1 MIKCNF
7 IFKNL
12 VFLVLTFVLINF
24 YTNTSKAAP
33 AQLPHTDP
41 LCSASPITQ
50 NSTSNPDACEM
61 QPTTQKV
68 KFFKLDLCTTKPT
81 APTTAAAA
89 IRTTCSDVFTN
100 AAGSEVSIVKGV
112 GSPLDGTFNDPPYG
126 TYTWAYI
133 EISPTLKYTASATF
147 NGNRK
152 HPGGAVTTGGSAICW
167 TINATAFNAYGLATF
182 ETIPNIPTPRVINCG
197 TALGTIGEE
206 SLFLNSFISYSG
218 AANVVGAESLNTAA
232 SFLATNGSLVEG
244 YLVKSTGMLVPS
256 TDVVVDN
263 ASGVSKVIVLMPINL
278 TITPDTTGY
287 NIKWNNTRGI
297 KPYFSLSVDQIVD
310 MFGIAYFDFDLTV
323 F

>member
-1 MIKCNF
+1 MTKCNF

-33 AQLPHTDP
+33 AQLPHTDS

-50 NSTSNPDACEM
+50 NAANTAEDACEM

-68 KFFKLDLCTTKPT
+68 KFFKLDLCTTMPT

-100 AAGSEVSIVKGV
+100 AAGSEVSISKGV

-133 EISPTLKYTASATF
+133 ELSPTLKYTASATF
-147 NGNRK
+147 NGIRK
-152 HPGGAVTTGGSAICW
+152 HPGGNPTPDNAICW
-167 TINATAFNAYGLATF
+167 TIAANAFNAYGVAGA
-182 ETIPNIPTPRVINCG
+182 NIPIPRVINCG
-197 TALGTIGEE
+197 NALGTIGEE
-206 SLFLNSFISYSG
+206 SLFLNSFFSG
-218 AANVVGAESLNTAA
+218 ADDGADSRSTAA
-232 SFLATNGSLVEG
+232 SFLATNGSLIEA
-244 YLVKSTGMLVPS
+244 YLVDNTGKLVR
-256 TDVVVDN
+256 
-263 ASGVSKVIVLMPINL
+263 SGTAGDIVPDTTNNVSKLIVLMPVNL

-297 KPYFSLSVDQIVD
+297 KPYFSLSTDQIVD

>member
-12 VFLVLTFVLINF
+12 VFLVLTFVLVNF

-33 AQLPHTDP
+33 NQLPHTDP

-50 NSTSNPDACEM
+50 NSTSNPNACEM

-68 KFFKLDLCTTKPT
+68 KFFKVDLCTTKPT
-81 APTTAAAA
+81 APTTAAAV
-89 IRTTCSDVFTN
+89 IKTTCSDVFTN

-112 GSPLDGTFNDPPYG
+112 GSALDGTFNDPPYD

-133 EISPTLKYTASATF
+133 EISPTLKYTSNATF
-147 NGNRK
+147 AGNRK
-152 HPGGAVTTGGSAICW
+152 HPGGTVTTSGNAICW
-167 TINATAFNAYGLATF
+167 TINASSFNAYGLTGGV
-182 ETIPNIPTPRVINCG
+182 PNPRVINCG
-197 TALGTIGEE
+197 NALGTIGEE
-206 SLFLNSFISYSG
+206 SLFLNSFFSG
-218 AANVVGAESLNTAA
+218 QDDGSDSRSTAA
-232 SFLATNGSLVEG
+232 SFLATSGSLVEG
-244 YLVKSTGMLVPS
+244 YLVDSTGKLVAS
-256 TDVVVDN
+256 TSVVLDA
-263 ASGVSKVIVLMPINL
+263 ASGVSKVIILMPVNL

-287 NIKWNNTRGI
+287 NMKWNNTRGI
-297 KPYFSLSVDQIVD
+297 KPYFSLSTDQIVD

>member
-50 NSTSNPDACEM
+50 NSTSNPNACEM

-89 IRTTCSDVFTN
+89 IRTACSDVFTN

-133 EISPTLKYTASATF
+133 EISPTLKYTANATF
-147 NGNRK
+147 AGNRK
-152 HPGGAVTTGGSAICW
+152 HPGGTVTTSGNAICW
-167 TINATAFNAYGLATF
+167 TINATSFNTYGLTGG
-182 ETIPNIPTPRVINCG
+182 IPNPRVINCAN
-197 TALGTIGEE
+197 TLGTIGEE
-206 SLFLNSFISYSG
+206 SLFLNSFISYAGTVDG
-218 AANVVGAESLNTAA
+218 AQSLNTAA

>member
-1 MIKCNF
+1 MTKCNF

-33 AQLPHTDP
+33 VQLPHTDS

-50 NSTSNPDACEM
+50 NAANTAEDACEM

-81 APTTAAAA
+81 APIAAAA
-89 IRTTCSDVFTN
+89 VIKTTCSDVFTN
-100 AAGSEVSIVKGV
+100 AAGSEVSIAKGV
-112 GSPLDGTFNDPPYG
+112 GSPLNGTFNDPPYG

-147 NGNRK
+147 NGIRK
-152 HPGGAVTTGGSAICW
+152 DPDPARVVTLDNAICW
-167 TINATAFNAYGLATF
+167 TITGNAFNAYGST
-182 ETIPNIPTPRVINCG
+182 EGIPNPRVINCG
-197 TALGTIGEE
+197 NALGTIGEE
-206 SLFLNSFISYSG
+206 SLFLNSFFSG
-218 AANVVGAESLNTAA
+218 ADDGLDARSTAA
-232 SFLATNGSLVEG
+232 SFLATNGSLVEA
-244 YLVKSTGMLVPS
+244 YLVDNTGKLVPS
-256 TDVVVDN
+256 ANVVLDA
-263 ASGVSKVIVLMPINL
+263 ASGVSKVIILMPINL

-297 KPYFSLSVDQIVD
+297 KPYFTLTTGLQNPASTEIVD